1 MRADDS
7 QDWAGSD
14 ERPALLRPGA
24 LRWGAQ
30 WRPWLWRVP
39 SPRRF
44 AVFGFGRFQISANEP
59 LSSSSIRLAKIGCPM
74 ARNINDV
81 FYDVGLA

>member
-1 MRADDS
+1 
-7 QDWAGSD
+7 
-14 ERPALLRPGA
+14 
-24 LRWGAQ
+24 
-30 WRPWLWRVP
+30 VP

-81 FYDVGLA
+81 FYDVGLT